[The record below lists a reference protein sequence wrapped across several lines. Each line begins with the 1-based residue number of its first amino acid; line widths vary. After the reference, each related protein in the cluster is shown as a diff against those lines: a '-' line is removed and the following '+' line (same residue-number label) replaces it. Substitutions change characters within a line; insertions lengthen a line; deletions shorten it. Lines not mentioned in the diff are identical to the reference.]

1 MAIGFEMAQSI
12 KYGVLKFHRPK
23 VTAIM
28 DLVEYNEP
36 LIRDMLDLPDVFY
49 IKFRP
54 LPPKLNGKYVS
65 STKQAIISA
74 RLTPRSIMKTLF
86 HELVHAEQY
95 HTGKLKRELCMKR
108 RQYVSLW
115 DGKEFNFVNF
125 RKNYDKYRSLP
136 WEVEAFGRET
146 ELLVEFL
153 GKAKTP

>member
-1 MAIGFEMAQSI
+1 MAISFKIAQSV
-12 KYGVLKFHRPK
+12 KYGKYKARRSTIV
-23 VTAIM
+23 AIM
-28 DLVEYNEP
+28 DLIEYNEP
-36 LIRDMLDLPDVFY
+36 LIREMLDLPDNFS
-49 IKFRP
+49 INFKP
-54 LPPKLNGKYVS
+54 LSRLLNGRYS
-65 STKQAIISA
+65 SLFKEASINAKLS
-74 RLTPRSIMKTLF
+74 PRSIMQTLF

-115 DGKEFNFVNF
+115 DGQEFDFVNF